1 MKDIISNGLKVISSI
16 AALAGSVFNSALH
29 LVNSPSPPSPAPASP
44 STLPASSYTNP
55 QRAAMHVPNP
65 HDYDTGGDMGRN
77 ETHHTLHSS
86 GATAMMGGPNKVLFF
101 LTLIVG
107 LWMVCQMITPVN
119 AGVIK
124 RQGDE
129 EEQTGTSTSTETETV
144 TETEGPGAFTYYQ
157 LNGDGTTETPVVQ
170 EGPPESS
177 GSAHTGGNGEHTT
190 IFPSTHDGTVHNHVS
205 VVTEP
210 ETTEFIT
217 DIVIETDVV
226 TITISDLEATDGE
239 GGFQTSVVT
248 HTGTWY
254 HTHLPNEEAHTASWT
269 HKHTVTGPPGSG
281 ETITHEGGGGE
292 AEDKDKDGHW
302 PGDPDG
308 EWDKDGDGHG
318 PPGGPGTGD
327 GTNPNDDDGDG
338 HWQGDPDSKF
348 DKDGDGHGPPGGPGT
363 KPKDEDGDG
372 HYPGDPDIKWDEDG
386 DGHGPPGG
394 AGTGTGTN
402 PKDDDGDGDWP
413 GDGDGKWDDDGDG
426 HGPPGG
432 PGTGDG
438 DDDDD
443 DDDDDND
450 DDGNDDDDGPSSHH
464 AHPTCSFDIENHT
477 SDIDEQIHH
486 STHVPGENTLTWAH
500 DITLTYETTKTL
512 IFGGTTYEDVITST
526 ITEEEEIIVTSITKT
541 LIEDG
546 VTYTDVDVFTT
557 TKFGEIE
564 VSTITREIV
573 DGGTTYEEIA
583 TVTTTDL
590 HFDPVTTID
599 GEEWS
604 DHTKTHSHN
613 GGPTEYLPEHTHHH
627 TFTIP
632 TTYTSTITTDTSV
645 IYTEWVGAITITL

>member
-1 MKDIISNGLKVISSI
+1 
-16 AALAGSVFNSALH
+16 
-29 LVNSPSPPSPAPASP
+29 
-44 STLPASSYTNP
+44 
-55 QRAAMHVPNP
+55 MHVPNP

-107 LWMVCQMITPVN
+107 LWMVCQMITPVH

-129 EEQTGTSTSTETETV
+129 EEQTGTSTSTETV

-170 EGPPESS
+170 GGPPESS
-177 GSAHTGGNGEHTT
+177 GGAHTGGRGEHTT
-190 IFPSTHDGTVHNHVS
+190 VFPSTHDGTVHNHVS

-217 DIVIETDVV
+217 DIVIETDIV

-281 ETITHEGGGGE
+281 ETN
-292 AEDKDKDGHW
+292 
-302 PGDPDG
+302 G

-318 PPGGPGTGD
+318 PPGGPGTSD

-338 HWQGDPDSKF
+338 HWQGDPDSEF

-363 KPKDEDGDG
+363 NPKDEDGDG

-402 PKDDDGDGDWP
+402 PKDDDGDGHWP
-413 GDGDGKWDDDGDG
+413 GDGDGKWDDDGDR

-438 DDDDD
+438 NDDDDDDGDDDDD
-443 DDDDDND
+443 DDGNN
-450 DDGNDDDDGPSSHH
+450 DGNDNDDDGPSSHH
-464 AHPTCSFDIENHT
+464 PHPTCSFDLENHT

-583 TVTTTDL
+583 TVTTTDF

-599 GEEWS
+599 EEEWS

-613 GGPTEYLPEHTHHH
+613 GGPTEYLPKHTHHH

-645 IYTEWVGAITITL
+645 IYTEWVSAITITL